1 MTDEQ
6 INHLIE
12 CRKDP
17 IYYAKEVLGVEE
29 IEPYQAEVM
38 RSVRDNPKTAFRSAH
53 GVGKTALASW
63 IINWFID
70 CFPDSKVITTAS
82 SWRQVKKM
90 LWPEVHKWR
99 NKADLV
105 KIGILPKSWEKLDL
119 GIKKSDDW
127 FATGEASNDHQKME
141 GFHAPYILF
150 VVDEGKAVP
159 DETYEAIE
167 GALST
172 GFTRLLVISTPPPQ
186 KIGFFYDI
194 FRGKR
199 IGYKKFHISGLDSKR
214 VSKAWIEE
222 RKKEWGEDSTIY
234 KNRVLG
240 EFGDDDTDSVIQ
252 LAWVE
257 QCVDN
262 DINRE
267 RWARENKV
275 FSNEDSPIL
284 GGCDVARFGNDRT
297 VKYLKKGFEVIDYD
311 VFTKEDTMVTA
322 GRIVNDFNTKN
333 VFHYNVDDIGV
344 GGGVVDRL
352 VEQEYN
358 VSGINA
364 AESAKDN
371 LKFINKRAELWW
383 NIRELFR
390 QELIKIPDDEELI
403 AELTTM
409 KYKYSSNGRIQIE
422 SKDDYKK
429 RTGKSPDKA
438 DGLCL
443 AFYVDFESDT
453 GLIEFYKKQNEQ
465 QQPDKPSI
473 KSLYFRSNI

>member
-6 INHLIE
+6 IKKLLE
-12 CRKDP
+12 CRLDPVIYFKD
-17 IYYAKEVLGVEE
+17 ILCVEDV
-29 IEPYQAEVM
+29 EPYQADVG
-38 RSVRDNPKTAFRSAH
+38 RSVRDNKKTGFRSAH
-53 GVGKTALASW
+53 GVGKTALAAW
-63 IINWFID
+63 IVNWFID

-90 LWPEVHKWR
+90 LWPEIHKWR
-99 NKADLV
+99 NKARLD
-105 KIGILPKSWEKLDL
+105 KIGVYKWEKLDL
-119 GIKKSDDW
+119 GIKKGDDW
-127 FATGEASNDHQKME
+127 FATGEASNDPLKME

-159 DETYEAIE
+159 DATYEAIE

-172 GFTRLLVISTPPPQ
+172 GFTRLLVISTPPAQ
-186 KIGFFYDI
+186 KAGFFYEI
-194 FRGKR
+194 FSGKR
-199 IGYKKFHISGLDSKR
+199 LGYKKFHISGLDSKR
-214 VSKAWIEE
+214 VSKSWIEE

-240 EFGDDDTDSVIQ
+240 EFGDDDKDTVIQ

-257 QCVDN
+257 QCIDN

-267 RWARENKV
+267 RWAREGKV
-275 FSNEDSPIL
+275 FSNADSQVL
-284 GGCDVARFGNDRT
+284 GGCDVARFGDDRT
-297 VKYLKKGFEVIDYD
+297 VKYLKKGFEVIEYD
-311 VFTKEDTMVTA
+311 VNRKEDTMVTA
-322 GRIVNDFNTKN
+322 GRIAKDFNDG
-333 VFHYNVDDIGV
+333 VFHYNIDDIGV

-352 VEQEYN
+352 KELNLN
-358 VSGINA
+358 VTGINV

-371 LKFINKRAELWW
+371 ITFINKRAEVWW
-383 NIRELFR
+383 NVRELFR
-390 QELIKIPDDEELI
+390 QDLIKIPDDEELI

-422 SKDDYKK
+422 SKDDVKK

-438 DGLCL
+438 DAFCL
-443 AFYVDFESDT
+443 AFYVDFDSDT

-465 QQPDKPSI
+465 QQPDKPSF
-473 KSLYFRSNI
+473 KSLYFRTNI